1 MAGVG
6 AGSGE
11 FWKALHTPHVSLHFT
26 AWPGSIPESCDFI
39 CKKWKQRH
47 RHRDQTYGY
56 QRGSAGMN
64 GEIWI
69 DIYTLLISRL
79 KQITSDNLLCST
91 GNSTQCSVVT

>member
-6 AGSGE
+6 GGRGE

-56 QRGSAGMN
+56 QRGSAGDEL
-64 GEIWI
+64 GDLDRHIYTI
-69 DIYTLLISRL
+69 DITF
-79 KQITSDNLLCST
+79 KTDN
-91 GNSTQCSVVT
+91 